1 MCVRERGLWRLQLTN
16 LRCAVAGV
24 VVGALSSLCT
34 DSSCGALCRWRQAKT
49 LRTDTMDL
57 HGFPATNTQH
67 WAGPT
72 WRSGPSSWTSTGIGP
87 RLLRGGGFR
96 RVLPSTIHASRTTF
110 ALQIGHWTIT
120 QTAARHAMS
129 GPLFRLLLHIETS
142 FCFDVQQQGKGRCM
156 KHGHAPWGLRA
167 NDRLEPSPRVADVMQ
182 FGRLMAFLVIV
193 LCWKS
198 PEHPVVHRHHP
209 LPSAEIGTS
218 IGQFSGDELHTLHLD
233 VFRVLTLRAPWL
245 FVDFGLL
252 DAGRK
257 AKSQILTET
266 LSRIRRMLSAW
277 YHVYENKLGDD
288 KVTRVGT
295 VFNNLTGSDGERVL
309 RLKAAQTKH
318 FLPFVMDLR
327 RRHRDQLQE
336 HVEASALLG
345 AGDAL
350 LYMDVVKRE
359 SRQLSKDGH
368 RTHVDCCGTHNSQA
382 SLAGIRMKPK
392 HQLFW
397 FHDDAEWEQRESPT
411 LFDLL

>member
-1 MCVRERGLWRLQLTN
+1 
-16 LRCAVAGV
+16 
-24 VVGALSSLCT
+24 
-34 DSSCGALCRWRQAKT
+34 
-49 LRTDTMDL
+49 
-57 HGFPATNTQH
+57 
-67 WAGPT
+67 
-72 WRSGPSSWTSTGIGP
+72 
-87 RLLRGGGFR
+87 
-96 RVLPSTIHASRTTF
+96 
-110 ALQIGHWTIT
+110 
-120 QTAARHAMS
+120 MS

-182 FGRLMAFLVIV
+182 FGRLMAFLVIA
-193 LCWKS
+193 LCWRS

-218 IGQFSGDELHTLHLD
+218 IGQFSGDEVHTLHLD
-233 VFRVLTLRAPWL
+233 VFRVLTLRATWL

-309 RLKAAQTKH
+309 RLKAAETKH
-318 FLPFVMDLR
+318 FLPFRHGFASPPQRSASRAGGRIGFARCWRRAVVHVCGEARVTAIVEGWAPHARGLLR
-327 RRHRDQLQE
+327 HPQLPSIACWNQNE
-336 HVEASALLG
+336 TKTSIVLVS
-345 AGDAL
+345 
-350 LYMDVVKRE
+350 
-359 SRQLSKDGH
+359 
-368 RTHVDCCGTHNSQA
+368 
-382 SLAGIRMKPK
+382 
-392 HQLFW
+392 
-397 FHDDAEWEQRESPT
+397 
-411 LFDLL
+411 